1 MIREGKSLAGLF
13 DEAPTAEQLETE
25 HKLDISIAVY
35 RRMEELGMN
44 QNDLAERMGVDRS
57 QVSRILKGKMN
68 ITLRTIARLE
78 EALGFRLDAG
88 FQGEEK
94 SKAAITIDLG
104 SRPIASPRRQ
114 RRKNAITVKPPKAP
128 TSSGVNI
135 VYLLDREAVAL

>member
-1 MIREGKSLAGLF
+1 M
-13 DEAPTAEQLETE
+13 
-25 HKLDISIAVY
+25 
-35 RRMEELGMN
+35 
-44 QNDLAERMGVDRS
+44 
-57 QVSRILKGKMN
+57 MN